1 MNFCHKVHLFATYRQ
16 PRREMR
22 FPQKKGEKLSSYVF
36 LSERLLATTHSELR
50 LNLAGKLTWLAQ
62 VCLTYGLQYMVYI
75 LSMNTYQLKYDVSL
89 CCKVFKSHSKV
100 INFAHQIQ
108 M

>member
-1 MNFCHKVHLFATYRQ
+1 MQKNVRLARLACCDRAWQ
-16 PRREMR
+16 SIRRR
-22 FPQKKGEKLSSYVF
+22 
-36 LSERLLATTHSELR
+36 HSELR

-75 LSMNTYQLKYDVSL
+75 LSMNTNPLKSDVSL
-89 CCKVFKSHSKV
+89 CCKVFKSPSKV
-100 INFAHQIQ
+100 RNFAHQIQ